1 MRRHHFLA
9 GCVLAIFAGSDGA
22 LADVLIKVDKSAQ
35 RMLVTVDG
43 KDLHSWPVSTGLPR
57 YSTPNGSYTPFRLE
71 EDHYSKEWD
80 DAPMPHSIFFTGR
93 GHAIHGS
100 DATKRLGSTAS
111 HGCIRLSRANAAV
124 LFDLVREEG
133 LKNTKIVVTGE
144 ESVAVAGGKAK
155 TRTAETRAAKTRT
168 VKTRTASRPRPTRTA
183 ERPRIRRDP
192 TVTGSVQ
199 SRPFD
204 RYFGSG
210 HAVYAPVSPYGWR
223 GGYDPRW

>member
-1 MRRHHFLA
+1 MRHSRLLA
-9 GCVLAIFAGSDGA
+9 GCLLVTLAGADGA

-57 YSTPNGSYTPFRLE
+57 YATPTGSFTPFRLE

-80 DAPMPHSIFFTGR
+80 DAPMPHSIFFTAR
-93 GHAIHGS
+93 GQAIHGS
-100 DATKRLGSTAS
+100 DATRRLGSPAS

-144 ESVAVAGGKAK
+144 EAAAVASTPK
-155 TRTAETRAAKTRT
+155 
-168 VKTRTASRPRPTRTA
+168 KTRTASRPRPVRTA
-183 ERPRIRRDP
+183 EPTRVRRDP
-192 TVTGSVQ
+192 AATGSVQ
-199 SRPFD
+199 GGPFD
-204 RYFGSG
+204 RYYGSPR
-210 HAVYAPVSPYGWR
+210 VIYAPASPYGWH
-223 GGYDPRW
+223 GGYGPAW

>member
-1 MRRHHFLA
+1 MRHSGFLA
-9 GCVLAIFAGSDGA
+9 GCLLVTLAGADGA

-57 YSTPNGSYTPFRLE
+57 YATPTGSFTPFRLE

-80 DAPMPHSIFFTGR
+80 DAPMPHSIFFTAR

-100 DATKRLGSTAS
+100 DATRRLGSPAS

-144 ESVAVAGGKAK
+144 EAAAVASTPK
-155 TRTAETRAAKTRT
+155 
-168 VKTRTASRPRPTRTA
+168 KTRTASRPRPVRTA
-183 ERPRIRRDP
+183 ERTRVRRDP
-192 TVTGSVQ
+192 AATGSVQ
-199 SRPFD
+199 GGPFD
-204 RYFGSG
+204 RYYGSPR
-210 HAVYAPVSPYGWR
+210 VIYAPASPYGWH
-223 GGYDPRW
+223 GGYGPAW

>member
-1 MRRHHFLA
+1 VTLA
-9 GCVLAIFAGSDGA
+9 GADGA

-57 YSTPNGSYTPFRLE
+57 YATPTGSFTPFRLE

-80 DAPMPHSIFFTGR
+80 DAPMPHSIFFTAR

-100 DATKRLGSTAS
+100 DATRRLGSPAS

-144 ESVAVAGGKAK
+144 EAAAVASTPK
-155 TRTAETRAAKTRT
+155 
-168 VKTRTASRPRPTRTA
+168 KTRTASRPRPVRTA
-183 ERPRIRRDP
+183 ERTRVRRDP
-192 TVTGSVQ
+192 AATGSVQ
-199 SRPFD
+199 GGPFD
-204 RYFGSG
+204 RYYGSPR
-210 HAVYAPVSPYGWR
+210 VIYAPASPYGWH
-223 GGYDPRW
+223 GGYGPAW

>member
-1 MRRHHFLA
+1 MRHTRLLA
-9 GCVLAIFAGSDGA
+9 GCVLALLAGADAA
-22 LADVLIKVDKSAQ
+22 LADVLIKVDKTAQ

-71 EDHYSKEWD
+71 EDHFSKEWD
-80 DAPMPHSIFFTGR
+80 DAPMPHSIFFTSR

-100 DATKRLGSTAS
+100 DATRRLGSPAS

-144 ESVAVAGGKAK
+144 EAVAVAGGKAK
-155 TRTAETRAAKTRT
+155 ARTAG
-168 VKTRTASRPRPTRTA
+168 RPRPTRTA
-183 ERPRIRRDP
+183 ERPRVRRDP
-192 TVTGSVQ
+192 TATGSVQ
-199 SRPFD
+199 NGPFD
-204 RYFGSG
+204 RYYGSPR
-210 HAVYAPVSPYGWR
+210 VIYAPASPYGWH
-223 GGYDPRW
+223 GGYGPAW